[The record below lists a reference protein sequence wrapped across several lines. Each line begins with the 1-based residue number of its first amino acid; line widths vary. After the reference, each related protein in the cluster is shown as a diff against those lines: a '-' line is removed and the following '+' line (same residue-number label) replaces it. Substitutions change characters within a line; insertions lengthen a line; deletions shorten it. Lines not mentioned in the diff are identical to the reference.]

1 MQKVQSNLKRSEEQ
15 IKLKDQEISRL
26 KRKVLRCFLYSLL
39 LSFHFHNDLRI
50 ATGQG
55 VGDKEQE
62 SRNTTKEG
70 TAAAAHASRSFGIS
84 LQKMFNARAK
94 NLRDGG

>member
-26 KRKVLRCFLYSLL
+26 KRKVLHCFLYSLL
-39 LSFHFHNDLRI
+39 SSFHFHLQI
-50 ATGQG
+50 VTGQG

-70 TAAAAHASRSFGIS
+70 TAAAARASRSFGIS
-84 LQKMFNARAK
+84 LQKMFNARTK